1 MVFRIKSDLQ
11 MSKVKEIYER
21 LFGLPEKSVVFHRKD
36 QILSDD
42 ATPIS
47 LKMFEVNRLLQ
58 IFNEKNVF
66 PNFEVEWTN
75 F

>member
-1 MVFRIKSDLQ
+1 

-21 LFGLPEKSVVFHRKD
+21 LFGLPEKSVVFHMKD

-47 LKMFEVNRLLQ
+47 LNMFEV
-58 IFNEKNVF
+58 I
-66 PNFEVEWTN
+66 
-75 F
+75 